1 MEKVKT
7 TVKLS
12 PELHGRIAAIAERE
26 HRSAHA
32 QMLLY
37 LERGVEQD
45 GQTDN
50 REEQ

>member
-12 PELHGRIAAIAERE
+12 PELHESIAAIAERE

-32 QMLLY
+32 QMLIY
-37 LERGVEQD
+37 LERGIEQD
-45 GQTDN
+45 
-50 REEQ
+50 EKASEQ